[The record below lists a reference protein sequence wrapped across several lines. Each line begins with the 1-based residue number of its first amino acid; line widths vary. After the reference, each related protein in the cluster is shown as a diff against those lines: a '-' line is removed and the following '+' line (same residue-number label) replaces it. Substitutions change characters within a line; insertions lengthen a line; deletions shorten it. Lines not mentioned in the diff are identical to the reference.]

1 MNTDSSYPK
10 WLYCLG
16 LIPTIWL
23 ALLIAPSVNGGLPQI
38 MKDFSDVTLE
48 VVDCD
53 EHEDIAQKYNIR
65 NLPTLVYLKNN
76 KEVGRL
82 FGAVPASKIVELLNK

>member
-1 MNTDSSYPK
+1 MK
-10 WLYCLG
+10 K
-16 LIPTIWL
+16 LIKFEAPWCNQCK
-23 ALLIAPSVNGGLPQI
+23 ALKYTLDKV

-48 VVDCD
+48 IVDCD

-76 KEVGRL
+76 EEVGRI

>member
-1 MNTDSSYPK
+1 MKKLLKFEAHRCNQYK
-10 WLYCLG
+10 
-16 LIPTIWL
+16 
-23 ALLIAPSVNGGLPQI
+23 ALKSNLDKV

-48 VVDCD
+48 VVNCD
-53 EHEDIAQKYNIR
+53 EHENIAQKYNIR